1 MCNALCVPC
10 GIVSSVT
17 AFIVMSAHAC
27 SVERHS
33 GIRCCVLLLMHRH
46 IGPVE
51 WCESQCLVRVSAW
64 NPSVVSDHFQHM
76 IPGWPMVSVPM
87 VLSPHS
93 SKDHRPACSWLP

>member
-33 GIRCCVLLLMHRH
+33 GIRCCVLLLMHRN

-51 WCESQCLVRVSAW
+51 WCESQCLE
-64 NPSVVSDHFQHM
+64 
-76 IPGWPMVSVPM
+76 
-87 VLSPHS
+87 
-93 SKDHRPACSWLP
+93 SKCGFRPFSTHDPRLAYGLCAYGPIAP